1 MQQTAE
7 TRVDNGLS
15 SKFLL
20 FCTKIRREEG
30 GGGGGRVCV
39 SVMLLVHHPCVISC
53 QSLVFTLSRFR
64 RLFMQYLCDGGEA
77 VLKRLY
83 SKLLKN
89 PTTVAETTDTG
100 QY

>member
-20 FCTKIRREEG
+20 FCTKIRREGRG
-30 GGGGGRVCV
+30 GACLCISHVAYA
-39 SVMLLVHHPCVISC
+39 SSLFHISC

-100 QY
+100 HY